1 MQLAGALCAEVKG
14 LPPDGSPPSPETMVE
29 VDSIGAKFARQATG
43 LYTILRSNRLAND
56 PKAPYLRL
64 LLLRL
69 NYNDFFFSAAEAA
82 QKSARGGGGASV
94 SSSISSLR
102 SSVLGMPPSLSLTRR

>member
-1 MQLAGALCAEVKG
+1 
-14 LPPDGSPPSPETMVE
+14 
-29 VDSIGAKFARQATG
+29 
-43 LYTILRSNRLAND
+43 
-56 PKAPYLRL
+56 L